1 MLKYQKNILNYLC
14 MLFFYIIFAIS
25 KRNTIKKIKIMEKK
39 TIEKKLYSELV
50 GENFVN
56 SEFMEKK
63 LTELV
68 GDKWRE
74 YDCDIDNACF
84 GDEENAYVI
93 KSCFENEQGNINV
106 KIYYGDNTLEIGDVS
121 VY

>member
-1 MLKYQKNILNYLC
+1 LHSQKE
-14 MLFFYIIFAIS
+14 II
-25 KRNTIKKIKIMEKK
+25 TIKKIKIMEKK
-39 TIEKKLYSELV
+39 MIEKKLYSELV
-50 GENFVN
+50 GENFVD

-74 YDCDIDNACF
+74 YDCDIDDACD
-84 GDEENAYVI
+84 DEEDEYI
-93 KSCFENEQGNINV
+93 MKSCFENEQGNINV
-106 KIYYGDNTLEIGDVS
+106 RIYYGDNTLEIGDVS